1 MKIFITGATGFIG
14 GHVAQKLIARG
25 DEVIALARRP
35 DKSPAMQLEADGA
48 TIMRGD
54 VTERESMRPGMQGAD
69 LVIHCAGWYDIG
81 VRDSSSGYAINVDG
95 TRNTLSL
102 AYEMDI
108 EHIVYVSTCGIFGNT
123 NGLEIEPIVPDRDS
137 ILSEYD
143 RTKYLAHKV
152 AIEIIAAGAPVS
164 ICCPAF
170 VYGPDDPSPLGNTI
184 RQLLKRELPMMPARG
199 SGASYVHVEDV
210 ADGINAAGDI
220 GKPGEI
226 YILSGDSWLYD
237 RLVPF
242 IGEVSGVKM
251 PFLASATFVPLIK
264 ALMSAIVLVLPVP
277 SVYHP
282 ETFAYINPATFWVSH
297 ESTKAAIGYNPR
309 PAQEGLRE
317 TILHEMS
324 KLAIPAP

>member
-1 MKIFITGATGFIG
+1 MS
-14 GHVAQKLIARG
+14 V
-25 DEVIALARRP
+25 
-35 DKSPAMQLEADGA
+35 PA
-48 TIMRGD
+48 
-54 VTERESMRPGMQGAD
+54 
-69 LVIHCAGWYDIG
+69 
-81 VRDSSSGYAINVDG
+81 
-95 TRNTLSL
+95 
-102 AYEMDI
+102 AYLTTQ
-108 EHIVYVSTCGIFGNT
+108 IV
-123 NGLEIEPIVPDRDS
+123 LEIEPIVPGRDS
-137 ILSEYD
+137 FLSEYG

-152 AIEIIAAGAPVS
+152 ADEIIATGAPVS

-210 ADGINAAGDI
+210 ADGIIAAGDI
-220 GKPGEI
+220 GKPGEL
-226 YILSGDSWLYD
+226 YILCGYSWLYD

-251 PFLASATFVPLIK
+251 PFLDSAAFVPLMK
-264 ALMSAIVLVLPVP
+264 AVMSAIVLVLPVP

-282 ETFAYINPATFWVSH
+282 ETLAYINRATFWVSH
-297 ESTKAAIGYNPR
+297 ESTKAALGYDPR

-317 TILHEMS
+317 TIIHEMS